1 MSKRIKLPPTV
12 KRRSRLKPGKGWR
25 LVNATR
31 TGTLKAALV
40 ATFTTSGERY
50 AIFRVRD

>member
-12 KRRSRLKPGKGWR
+12 KLSTRTKPGKGWR
-25 LVNATR
+25 LVNAAK
-31 TGTLKAALV
+31 TGSTKAALV
-40 ATFTTSGERY
+40 GTFRSSGEMY